1 MEPLNKRVK
10 LDTDPMLVAQATDN
24 QPTPA
29 ENLKTAEEKVNAA
42 ANGVVDPSQP
52 DRTVQAPMEKVEA
65 LATITT
71 TIDQQPQLQAPPPP
85 LPPPAPPPPPPPPPP
100 QPPESQPQ
108 SQPQPQTQMQ
118 TQPQTSQGKAP
129 ETYCSRES
137 RLIARESTGELVAHY
152 VKNDGT
158 PLSGRYLIGLKNV
171 FSKCLPNMPKTYISR
186 LLFDRRHRS
195 VIIVLNGKRVIAGVT
210 YRPFHERKF
219 AEIAFCAV
227 AQTLQVS
234 GFGTRLM
241 NWTKQ
246 HARDQDGCEYFL
258 TYADNA
264 AVGYFSKQGF
274 TKSISMPK
282 ERWFGF
288 IKDYDGGTL
297 MECYI
302 HPTLPF
308 TSIPDIITAQRAALD
323 SAVRRYSSAHIVYP
337 GLDIWS
343 GTGDGSGARMPVGD
357 IPGVKKAGWTEDLNG
372 RLPHY
377 LYVID
382 GQPSEPTQENLLKL
396 QKSLLKRFDSEEDDV
411 WPFRTPVN
419 PEEVPDYYTIIKDPI
434 DLSTIAARVEKGNFY
449 ITLDI
454 FVADVLRVFSNAKIY
469 NKAET
474 IFYKSAQKL
483 SVLFQQW
490 VSDSMLWK
498 PVGNIDQKPV

>member
-1 MEPLNKRVK
+1 MEPLSKRPK
-10 LDTDPMLVAQATDN
+10 LDTVSATKTTESQHN
-24 QPTPA
+24 LGSRPL
-29 ENLKTAEEKVNAA
+29 ENLELGVQTVNAA
-42 ANGVVDPSQP
+42 SNGVVETSQP
-52 DRTVQAPMEKVEA
+52 KDTVVAPADEVQA
-65 LATITT
+65 LATTLT
-71 TIDQQPQLQAPPPP
+71 ADKQPLPSAPPPPSPPPPP
-85 LPPPAPPPPPPPPPP
+85 LPPPPPP
-100 QPPESQPQ
+100 SHA
-108 SQPQPQTQMQ
+108 
-118 TQPQTSQGKAP
+118 KAP
-129 ETYCSRES
+129 ETYCSREA
-137 RLIARESTGELVAHY
+137 RLIARESSGELVAHY
-152 VKNDGT
+152 VKNDGA
-158 PLSGRYLIGLKNV
+158 PLSGQYLIGLKNV

-210 YRPFHERKF
+210 YRPFHDRKF

-274 TKSISMPK
+274 TKTISMPK

-297 MECYI
+297 MECFI

-308 TSIPDIITAQRAALD
+308 TSIPDVVAAQRSALD

-343 GTGDGSGARMPVGD
+343 GGEDSSSGRVPVGD
-357 IPGVKKAGWTEDLNG
+357 IPGVRKAGWTEELNG
-372 RLPHY
+372 RSPRY

-382 GQPSEPTQENLLKL
+382 GQPSEPTEENLLRL
-396 QKSLLKRFDSEEDDV
+396 QQNLLKRFDSEEDDV
-411 WPFRTPVN
+411 LPFRMPVN
-419 PEEVPDYYTIIKDPI
+419 PDEVPDYYTIIKDPI
-434 DLSTIAARVEKGNFY
+434 DLSTIAARVDKGNFY

-483 SVLFQQW
+483 SALFQQW
-490 VSDSMLWK
+490 VTESIRWEPLSSTSIK
-498 PVGNIDQKPV
+498 PE